1 VAAGQFFKLEA
12 MMYALDNKT
21 DLNQCFAKR
30 DSGRDESAMEK
41 IFRPSGTEDHGS
53 SRLRRLRKDH
63 CPPRA
68 GNNTDGQHKS
78 DGPPSISGPHLS
90 PIQVIYLPTVAKLDS
105 EWRRQISQR
114 AEGATFSYAA
124 IDPTPLVCIYQL
136 RLKSTRNPAAP
147 PRALASGFGFRVPK
161 LLGCSARERLHFGNP
176 LLLELQRQSVPNAR
190 V

>member
-1 VAAGQFFKLEA
+1 VVAVSFAKKKQHIAASSPGQSVPAGQFFKLEA

-63 CPPRA
+63 CPPRT

-78 DGPPSISGPHLS
+78 DGPPSISGHLS

-114 AEGATFSYAA
+114 AAALKEGAKCKQFP
-124 IDPTPLVCIYQL
+124 D
-136 RLKSTRNPAAP
+136 R
-147 PRALASGFGFRVPK
+147 
-161 LLGCSARERLHFGNP
+161 P
-176 LLLELQRQSVPNAR
+176 LLSRTRTRTRPLTCSTAAAYVLACVLFCMRRINICSV
-190 V
+190 